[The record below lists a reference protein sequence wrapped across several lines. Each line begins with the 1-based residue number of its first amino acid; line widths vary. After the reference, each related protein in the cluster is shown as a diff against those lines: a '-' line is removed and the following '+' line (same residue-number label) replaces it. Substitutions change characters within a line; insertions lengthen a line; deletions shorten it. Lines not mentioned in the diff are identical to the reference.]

1 MDRLEP
7 FEKLDSDYYL
17 GDHAGWYSDG
27 EHQDS
32 DSSNDELSEEISKLA
47 GVRRCQQKPKQGDK
61 RDRRES
67 RMKDEFESD
76 MDDELD
82 ERLVAHAS
90 EFMQANAS
98 TSKPSTSTVSKPNVV
113 VEGTNVILKKEP
125 DQEEGT
131 TEMELLDLRASPEES
146 REGERDSTS
155 AGASELPKK
164 SVSFKEEPQ
173 VFGICETSDEK
184 TKSTEKG
191 KTAFDDA
198 NNLLRRMAD
207 KAMKGEEEEME
218 FYDANEDDG
227 NEQWV
232 REHRRR
238 LGLFND
244 ERKGQKADASFV
256 AQEEKNDD
264 TDAVLSCPACMTL
277 LTRQC
282 QRHQLYRNQ
291 YRAMFVENC
300 KIVVEETVFMP
311 ESGKKKRKD
320 MKKCEAARP
329 KPNTVVSASEA
340 STLRREDLF
349 HPVQC
354 AVCSTAVGVYD
365 VDEVYHFFNVLTG
378 YA

>member
-7 FEKLDSDYYL
+7 LEKLDSDYYL

-47 GVRRCQQKPKQGDK
+47 GVRRCQQKSKRGDK
-61 RDRRES
+61 GDQRES

-98 TSKPSTSTVSKPNVV
+98 TSKPSTRTICEPSVV
-113 VEGTNVILKKEP
+113 AEGTDAVHKKEP
-125 DQEEGT
+125 GEEESI
-131 TEMELLDLRASPEES
+131 TEKELQDLPASPEER
-146 REGERDSTS
+146 REGEEDPTS
-155 AGASELPKK
+155 AGTSGLPKK

-173 VFGICETSDEK
+173 VFGICETGDEK

-191 KTAFDDA
+191 KMAFDDA
-198 NNLLRRMAD
+198 NNLLRRMTD
-207 KAMKGEEEEME
+207 KAMKGKEEEME
-218 FYDANEDDG
+218 FYDANEDDD

-244 ERKGQKADASFV
+244 ETKGQKAGASFA
-256 AQEEKNDD
+256 AQEEEGDD

-282 QRHQLYRNQ
+282 QRHQIYRNQ

-300 KIVVEETVFMP
+300 KIVIEETVFMP
-311 ESGKKKRKD
+311 EGGKKKRKD

-365 VDEVYHFFNVLTG
+365 VEEVYHFFNVLTG